1 VKIALSGSTGLI
13 GRALAEAL
21 EVDGHTVVPMVRRMS
36 AKTAGVYWNV
46 KTMEIDSGRLEGIDA
61 VVHLAGESIA
71 AGRWTPEI
79 KAQIRDSRVDGT
91 GLIAEA
97 LADLTSPPKV
107 FVVAS
112 AIGYY
117 GDRGDEILTEQEP
130 AGSGFL
136 PDVTAAWE
144 AAARPAKERGIRTAH
159 MRIGIVLASEGGAL
173 GKMIKPF
180 KLGMGGK
187 LGSGKQYMSWIS
199 LRDVV
204 AAIQFILANDH
215 LSGPVNTVSPEPV
228 TNAEFTSA
236 LANSLSRPAIASIPA
251 FALKM
256 MAGEMA
262 EELLL
267 ASIRVVPARLT
278 EAGFQFS
285 DTRLED
291 TLKNLLAQDN

>member
-97 LADLTSPPKV
+97 LAGLTSPPKV